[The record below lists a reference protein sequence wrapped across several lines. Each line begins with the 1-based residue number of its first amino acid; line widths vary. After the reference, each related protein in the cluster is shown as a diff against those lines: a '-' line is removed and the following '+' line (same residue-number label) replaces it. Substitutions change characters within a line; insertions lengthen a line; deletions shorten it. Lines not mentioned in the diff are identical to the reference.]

1 MTELINDFL
10 CTVHSNIIIASQIL
24 FKFVDEL
31 EKELSI
37 SKFKHE
43 ITDEYILSMELEY
56 SKNYTPL

>member
-10 CTVHSNIIIASQIL
+10 FTVHSNNNIASQIL
-24 FKFVDEL
+24 FKFVDKL

-43 ITDEYILSMELEY
+43 IKDEYILSMELE
-56 SKNYTPL
+56 